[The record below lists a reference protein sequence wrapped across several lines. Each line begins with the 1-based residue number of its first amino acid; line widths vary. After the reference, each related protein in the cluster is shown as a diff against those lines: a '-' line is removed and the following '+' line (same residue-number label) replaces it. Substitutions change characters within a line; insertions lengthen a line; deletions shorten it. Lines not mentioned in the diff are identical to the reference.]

1 MALDGEGGND
11 LIAGVMRCVKCVGCV
26 KMREVWGRGRRG
38 MRRIAE
44 ALGVFGIFG
53 ALGVLRVLCA
63 EDISAHLERNDSAL
77 WAYYQQV
84 QKQSI
89 LRDYPRFRGQILID
103 QKTYQNLSKE
113 EKKSFANQVVLVAL
127 YLEGE
132 ISYSEFGGVSAQGI
146 LAEEREDR
154 RARRHYYLFDGRY
167 YRDLLAV
174 QKERRVYA
182 YCKLPRFENCILLGV
197 GEEW

>member
-1 MALDGEGGND
+1 MAS
-11 LIAGVMRCVKCVGCV
+11 VMRRVKCMGCV
-26 KMREVWGRGRRG
+26 KVREVWGVWRRS
-38 MRRIAE
+38 MRRIVG
-44 ALGVFGIFG
+44 LLSVFG
-53 ALGVLRVLCA
+53 ALGALRVLCA
-63 EDISAHLERNDSAL
+63 EDINAHLERNDSAL

-84 QKQSI
+84 QKQSL

-113 EKKSFANQVVLVAL
+113 EKRSFANQVMLVAL

-132 ISYSEFGGVSAQGI
+132 ISYSEFGGVSAHGI

-154 RARRHYYLFDGRY
+154 RARRYYYLFDGRY
-167 YRDLLAV
+167 YSDLLAV
-174 QKERRVYA
+174 QKERRIYA